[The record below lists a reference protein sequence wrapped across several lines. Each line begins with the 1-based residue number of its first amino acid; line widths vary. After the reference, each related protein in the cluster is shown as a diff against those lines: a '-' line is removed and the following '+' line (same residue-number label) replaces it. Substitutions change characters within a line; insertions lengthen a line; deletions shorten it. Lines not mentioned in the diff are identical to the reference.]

1 MKSLLLATVLA
12 VASIL
17 PAKAAV
23 IQIVPVDPKTT
34 DFRTGLPATVPAIII
49 VGKIEIGDAAKFREA
64 AAKVPNY
71 SIVAMAS
78 NGGKTFE
85 AIEIGEITRKR
96 GFATVVYDGHYCVSA
111 CGLIW
116 LAGTSDSPPPRP
128 PSDFTPPS
136 TPASATKTV
145 MAMRRWVPTSR
156 ASVTATT
163 PSSTP
168 PTNHPT
174 KSSGSAPSQSNTASR
189 GASCPEI
196 NGAT

>member
-116 LAGTSDSPPPRP
+116 LAGHQRFASPKAAIG
-128 PSDFTPPS
+128 FH
-136 TPASATKTV
+136 ATVNT
-145 MAMRRWVPTSR
+145 RLGHEDGYGN
-156 ASVTATT
+156 ASVGAYLARLGYGDDAIFYATNQ
-163 PSSTP
+163 PPDKVEWLSTESVKYGITWRFLP
-168 PTNHPT
+168 
-174 KSSGSAPSQSNTASR
+174 
-189 GASCPEI
+189 
-196 NGAT
+196 